1 MYISTNISDN
11 HKQLIRYDII
21 SITKFHPPT
30 KPTLFQQKS
39 FDPENQSN
47 STQSLQLVLRFLNI
61 PTFQFPNR
69 CPFVSVSHPV
79 YPKRCPERKSG
90 FVAWRV
96 SFPETTE
103 AGTRACTGKP
113 PSLRTILISRASR
126 GGHGGS
132 PFAYCYLLLTG
143 FRHASGPNV
152 LI

>member
-90 FVAWRV
+90 VTRV
-96 SFPETTE
+96 VPRNDRGAEERARVQESLPLYARSSSRGHREGATGAPPSLIVTYCLRGF
-103 AGTRACTGKP
+103 GTRADLMC
-113 PSLRTILISRASR
+113 
-126 GGHGGS
+126 
-132 PFAYCYLLLTG
+132 
-143 FRHASGPNV
+143 
-152 LI
+152 

>member
-90 FVAWRV
+90 VTRV
-96 SFPETTE
+96 VPRNDRGRNARVYRKASLSTHDPHL
-103 AGTRACTGKP
+103 AGIERGP
-113 PSLRTILISRASR
+113 RGLPLRL
-126 GGHGGS
+126 
-132 PFAYCYLLLTG
+132 LLLTAYG
-143 FRHASGPNV
+143 VSARERT
-152 LI
+152 

>member
-69 CPFVSVSHPV
+69 CPSVSVSHPV

-103 AGTRACTGKP
+103 ARRNARVYRKA
-113 PSLRTILISRASR
+113 SLSTHDPHLAGIER
-126 GGHGGS
+126 GPRGL
-132 PFAYCYLLLTG
+132 PLRLLLLTAYG
-143 FRHASGPNV
+143 VSARERT
-152 LI
+152 